1 MCNFLSQI
9 SVRGRFPI
17 YLNVCWFC
25 NLKVYITKAIS
36 QVVNFLLIYEKK
48 LCIVRHPQATHEL

>member
-9 SVRGRFPI
+9 GVRGRFPI
-17 YLNVCWFC
+17 YLNVCWFS

-36 QVVNFLLIYEKK
+36 QVVNFLFIYEKK
-48 LCIVRHPQATHEL
+48 IMHSTSSARNA